1 MRDTTDV
8 HIFLLA
14 SSAAIYSVATECS
27 HTGAGYLRSFDRAV
41 QQGSSKL
48 CNGGWDVT
56 GI

>member
-48 CNGGWDVT
+48 CNGG
-56 GI
+56 